1 MKTARRLS
9 AAFVLAAVSGVAAV
23 VPNAFVPDAMVPA
36 VGAQAAPSAER
47 ATAPSIGSAPMDHAL
62 FDSLLARHVVSG
74 LVDYDAFAR
83 APAFRAYLRQVAE
96 ARPDAWPEDDRIA
109 YWLNVYNA
117 YTIQLIVSHGE
128 RTSIRN
134 INRTLGVLRLKGP
147 WSEPLVQAAGRR
159 YTLDEV
165 AHRILRRQFSEPR
178 VHAAMTDAA
187 LGSPPLRSEAY
198 TGSALEGQ
206 LVDQMRR
213 FLGEKGKNRIR
224 AGAAWLSPVFT
235 AYRRDFGNSTAEF
248 GEFLAPYFAGKDR
261 ELLQGGQFRVT
272 PTRFD
277 WALNAQRPGNVSGQA
292 GH

>member
-1 MKTARRLS
+1 MRTFWRM
-9 AAFVLAAVSGVAAV
+9 
-23 VPNAFVPDAMVPA
+23 NAFLTGTVLCGFALALPVAMHQVIA
-36 VGAQAAPSAER
+36 AQAPPPVPPPVPTAAGPSV
-47 ATAPSIGSAPMDHAL
+47 GSTPMDHAL
-62 FDSLLARHVVSG
+62 FDSLLARHVVNG

-96 ARPDAWPEDDRIA
+96 ARPDGWPEDDRIA

-134 INRTLGVLRLKGP
+134 INRTFGLLRLKGP

-165 AHRILRRQFSEPR
+165 AHRILRKQFSEPR
-178 VHAAMTDAA
+178 VHVAMTDAA
-187 LGSPPLRSEAY
+187 IGSPPLRSEAY
-198 TGSALEGQ
+198 TGASLEGQ

-213 FLGEKGKNRIR
+213 FLGETRKNRIR
-224 AGAAWLSPVFT
+224 ARAAFLSPVFT
-235 AYRRDFGNSTAEF
+235 AYRRDFGASTAEF
-248 GEFLAPYFAGKDR
+248 GEFLAPYFTGKDR
-261 ELLQGGQFRVT
+261 ELLLGGQFRVT

-277 WALNAQRPGNVSGQA
+277 WALNAQRPA
-292 GH
+292 GGSPTAGP